1 MALNSRQRAQ
11 LRAMANDLQP
21 ILQIGKGG
29 IGENVAEQL
38 SLALET
44 RELVKGTILE
54 TADVTAR
61 EAADLLAQ
69 ATGADVVQCIGRKF
83 VLYKQS
89 TKHKKI
95 ELVR

>member
-61 EAADLLAQ
+61 EAADILAQ
-69 ATGADVVQCIGRKF
+69 ATGADIVQCIGRKF
-83 VLYKQS
+83 VLYKES

>member
-1 MALNSRQRAQ
+1 MGLTGKQRAQ